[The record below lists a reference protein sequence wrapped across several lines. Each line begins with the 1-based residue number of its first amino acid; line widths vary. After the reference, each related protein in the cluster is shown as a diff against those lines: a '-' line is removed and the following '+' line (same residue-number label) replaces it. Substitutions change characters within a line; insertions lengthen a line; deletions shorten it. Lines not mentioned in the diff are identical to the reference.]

1 MTLLSFV
8 YLPQFRN
15 NKKNPSKKIL
25 LHFPEENRMMSKK
38 KERIS
43 YQIPFFIE
51 SELFYN
57 FNSRTS

>member
-15 NKKNPSKKIL
+15 NQKYPFKRIL
-25 LHFPEENRMMSKK
+25 LHFSEENRTWLKK

-57 FNSRTS
+57 FDSRTS